1 MKKPREIGVFGQSP
15 HSIRAPRTTPSTFRN
30 SSGTLQELFRTALR
44 ALATLRFRVE
54 SSTSAAWH
62 RLGFHTSAPPSS
74 TQRKDIMTTRY
85 SALLGI
91 LLCSLAVAPLGAQ
104 ESTIVAGTV
113 TDSSGGVL
121 PGATIEALRGLRV
134 ISTAT
139 AGADG
144 RFQLDLPS
152 GERYRVTARLDGFA
166 AGEIDL
172 IAADDATAD
181 FRLGIAPLTDTVVVT
196 ASRTAE
202 GSASVMDSH
211 SVFTEDDI
219 ETLGSHSVADVLRYV
234 PGLNIESTG
243 REGQLASV
251 FARGGES
258 DYNHVMIDGVRV
270 NANGGYYDFSR
281 VSANEIERVEVVRG
295 AQSALYGSDAIG
307 SVIQIFTKRGAPD
320 SGPGLAGSIEGGS
333 FGTARGDLRVLGGAQ
348 QRVDYQLGV
357 AYRGTDGAFGDRLT
371 ERDRFDQ
378 HSIDG
383 NVGAII
389 GDSTRLRTG
398 FRYSNARANSVGP
411 ITYAPGD
418 TGTGYDTDDLTWH
431 FDFDQTLS
439 SRIDHSATVSYF
451 RSGRESVDAIG
462 DPQYRVFAI
471 LEGTPGALY
480 PAGPRLVRLLD
491 QAAFDTLAADPS
503 SLGAGQFL
511 AQTGPFSGF
520 DWPFE
525 FEAQLRRPAARYQLN
540 AIWMGNQVLS
550 AGYDYYSET
559 NALDELQT
567 VANHSYFVQQQF
579 NVADAWFVT
588 AGTRID
594 DNAHYGASVNPKLSA
609 GGYPLPFQEGPLSSL
624 KVSANIGRGIKNP
637 SFSQL
642 YSSQW
647 VDGNLLLLPEEAVTV
662 DAGAELTFDDQR
674 WLASF
679 TWFNNNYENQ
689 IAYSPSPG
697 FGGDGLPD
705 YVNIDGS
712 RAGGIE
718 FEFGLQRPIGGLTAN
733 ASYALVDTEVVTN
746 VSTSQQFQ
754 PGQPLLRRPL
764 HSGNLRVGYTRGRGS
779 LNLNLR
785 VVGNRHDSAFLGLVR
800 ASDGR
805 SVDITVN
812 PGYTLLTLGGQFRVH
827 QDLTLFL
834 RIDNVTDEMYDSALG
849 YPALPRAV
857 VAGGRFN
864 VGG

>member
-1 MKKPREIGVFGQSP
+1 
-15 HSIRAPRTTPSTFRN
+15 
-30 SSGTLQELFRTALR
+30 
-44 ALATLRFRVE
+44 
-54 SSTSAAWH
+54 
-62 RLGFHTSAPPSS
+62 
-74 TQRKDIMTTRY
+74 MTTRHL
-85 SALLGI
+85 ALLSI

-104 ESTIVAGTV
+104 ESTVVAGTV

-139 AGADG
+139 TGDDG

-166 AGEIDL
+166 SGEIDL

-181 FRLGIAPLTDTVVVT
+181 FSLGIAPLSDTVVVT

-202 GSASVMDSH
+202 GSASVMESH
-211 SVFTEDDI
+211 SIFTADDI

-234 PGLNIESTG
+234 PSLNIESTG
-243 REGQLASV
+243 REGSLTSV

-258 DYNHVMIDGVRV
+258 DYNLVLINGVRV
-270 NANGGYYDFSR
+270 NYNGGYYDFGR
-281 VSANEIERVEVVRG
+281 VSASEIEQVEVVRG

-307 SVIQIFTKRGAPD
+307 SVIQIFTKRGTPD
-320 SGPGLAGSIEGGS
+320 SGPRLAGSIEGGS
-333 FGTARGDLRVLGGAQ
+333 FGTARGDVRLLGGAQ
-348 QRVDYQLGV
+348 QRIDYQLGV

-378 HSIDG
+378 QSIDG
-383 NVGAII
+383 NVGAIV

-418 TGTGYDTDDLTWH
+418 TGTGSDTDDLTWH
-431 FDFDQTLS
+431 LDFDQTLS
-439 SRIDHSATVSYF
+439 STIDHSVTVSYF
-451 RSGRESVDAIG
+451 RAGRQAVDAVG
-462 DPQYRVFAI
+462 DSPYRVFAI

-491 QAAFDTLAADPS
+491 QTAYDTLAADPS

-511 AQTGPFSGF
+511 AQTGSRF

-525 FEAQLRRPAARYQLN
+525 SETQLRRPAARYQLN
-540 AIWMGNQVLS
+540 ATWLGNQVLS
-550 AGYDYYSET
+550 AGYDYYRET

-594 DNAHYGASVNPKLSA
+594 DNAHYGASINPKLSA

-624 KVSANIGRGIKNP
+624 KVSANVGRGIKNP
-637 SFSQL
+637 SFSHL
-642 YSSQW
+642 FGSQW
-647 VDGNLLLLPEEAVTV
+647 VDGDLSLLPEEAVTV

-674 WLASF
+674 WRASF
-679 TWFNNNYENQ
+679 TWFNNDFENQ
-689 IAYSPSPG
+689 IAYSPSAG
-697 FGGDGLPD
+697 RGGDGVAD

-712 RAGGIE
+712 RADGVEI
-718 FEFGLQRPIGGLTAN
+718 EFGLHRPLGGLTVN

-746 VSTSQQFQ
+746 VSTSEQFQ

-764 HSGNLRVGYTRGRGS
+764 HSGNLRVNYVRGRGS
-779 LNLNLR
+779 VHLNLR
-785 VVGNRHDSAFLGLVR
+785 MTGDRHDSAFLGLQR
-800 ASDGR
+800 FSDGR
-805 SVDITVN
+805 AVDITVN
-812 PGYTLLTLGGQFRVH
+812 PSYTLLTLGGQFRVH
-827 QDLTLFL
+827 RDLTLFV
-834 RIDNVTDEMYDSALG
+834 RIDNLTDEVYDSALG

-864 VGG
+864 LGG